1 MSLKQIAKTLGLSVT
16 TVSRALNGYDDVA
29 AETRLRVED
38 EARRLGYRPNT
49 FARRLKM
56 GRIDAVGLVFPLQPA
71 PLSNT
76 TFMEMVAEISH
87 ELSKQEIDLLLIADE
102 EQADHPAFL
111 RMIES
116 RRVDALIVAHTL
128 QQDSRLQYLQSIGFP
143 FLALGR
149 SDLPTPYAW
158 FDFDNQAGAAL
169 ATLHLIALGHR
180 HIAFLG
186 EHHPQSFIAQR
197 RAGYLDAL
205 AAAGIARRDELLRQ
219 IAPSRREGY
228 QTTLQWLALPQPPTA
243 IVVDGSTQG
252 EGAALALRDS
262 GRLQGEQA
270 VSLIVYDGLPA
281 DSLLEIPVTAITQ
294 ATRVQVGRQI
304 ADMVFRLL
312 AGDAP
317 ASLQALWQ
325 PQLRAGQTDNPPPA
339 QAGALLPPTS

>member
-102 EQADHPAFL
+102 EQANHPAFL

-169 ATLHLIALGHR
+169 ATRHLIALGHR

-339 QAGALLPPTS
+339 QAGARLPPTS

>member
-1 MSLKQIAKTLGLSVT
+1 
-16 TVSRALNGYDDVA
+16 
-29 AETRLRVED
+29 
-38 EARRLGYRPNT
+38 
-49 FARRLKM
+49 
-56 GRIDAVGLVFPLQPA
+56 
-71 PLSNT
+71 
-76 TFMEMVAEISH
+76 
-87 ELSKQEIDLLLIADE
+87 
-102 EQADHPAFL
+102 
-111 RMIES
+111 
-116 RRVDALIVAHTL
+116 VAHTL

-169 ATLHLIALGHR
+169 ATRHLIALGHC

>member
-29 AETRLRVED
+29 AETRLRVEE

-116 RRVDALIVAHTL
+116 RRLDALIVAHTL
-128 QQDSRLQYLQSIGFP
+128 QQDSRLQYLQSIRFP

-149 SDLPTPYAW
+149 SDLPSPYAW

-169 ATLHLIALGHR
+169 ATRHLAALGHR

-186 EHHPQSFIAQR
+186 EHHPQSFIVQR

-205 AAAGIARRDELLRQ
+205 AAAGIDRRDELLRQ

-281 DSLLEIPVTAITQ
+281 DSLVDISVTAITQ
-294 ATRVQVGRQI
+294 ATRVQVGQQI

-312 AGDAP
+312 AGDEP
-317 ASLQALWQ
+317 ASLQVLWQ

-339 QAGALLPPTS
+339 QAG

>member
-29 AETRLRVED
+29 AQTRLRVEE

-56 GRIDAVGLVFPLQPA
+56 GRIDAVGLVFPMQPA

-87 ELSKQEIDLLLIADE
+87 ELAKQEIDLLLIADK
-102 EQADHPAFL
+102 EQADHHAFL

-128 QQDSRLQYLQSIGFP
+128 QQDPRLQYLQSVGFP

-149 SDLPTPYAW
+149 SDLPLPYAW
-158 FDFDNQAGAAL
+158 FDFDSQAGAAL
-169 ATLHLIALGHR
+169 ATRHLISLGHR

-197 RAGYLDAL
+197 RAGYLEAL
-205 AAAGIARRDELLRQ
+205 AAAGIPPRDALLRQ
-219 IAPSRREGY
+219 VAPSRREGY
-228 QTTLQWLALPQPPTA
+228 QATLQWLALPQPPTA
-243 IVVDGSTQG
+243 IVIDGSTQG

-262 GRLQGEQA
+262 GRLQGERA

-294 ATRVQVGRQI
+294 ATRSQVGQQI
-304 ADMVFRLL
+304 AQMVSRLL
-312 AGDAP
+312 MGEAP
-317 ASLQALWQ
+317 SSLQVLWQ
-325 PQLRAGQTDNPPPA
+325 PQLRAGLTDNPPPA
-339 QAGALLPPTS
+339 TK

>member
-29 AETRLRVED
+29 AQTRLRVEE

-56 GRIDAVGLVFPLQPA
+56 GRIDAVGLVFPMQPA

-87 ELSKQEIDLLLIADE
+87 ELAKQEIDLLLIADK
-102 EQADHPAFL
+102 EQADHHAFL

-128 QQDSRLQYLQSIGFP
+128 QQDPRLQYLQSVGFP

-149 SDLPTPYAW
+149 SDLPLPYAW
-158 FDFDNQAGAAL
+158 FDFDSQAGAAL
-169 ATLHLIALGHR
+169 ATRHLISLGHR

-197 RAGYLDAL
+197 RAGYLEAL
-205 AAAGIARRDELLRQ
+205 AAAGIAPRDELLRQ
-219 IAPSRREGY
+219 VAPSRREGY
-228 QTTLQWLALPQPPTA
+228 QATLQWLALPQPPTA
-243 IVVDGSTQG
+243 IVIDGSTQG

-262 GRLQGEQA
+262 GRLQGERA

-294 ATRVQVGRQI
+294 ATRSQVGQQI
-304 ADMVFRLL
+304 AQMVSRLL
-312 AGDAP
+312 MGEAP
-317 ASLQALWQ
+317 SSLQVLWQ
-325 PQLRAGQTDNPPPA
+325 PQLRAGLTDNSPPA
-339 QAGALLPPTS
+339 TK

>member
-29 AETRLRVED
+29 AQTRLRVEE

-56 GRIDAVGLVFPLQPA
+56 GRIDAVGLVFPMQPA

-87 ELSKQEIDLLLIADE
+87 ELAKQEIDLLLIADK
-102 EQADHPAFL
+102 EQADHHAFL

-128 QQDSRLQYLQSIGFP
+128 QQDPRLQYLQSVGFP

-149 SDLPTPYAW
+149 SDLPLPYAW
-158 FDFDNQAGAAL
+158 FDFDSQAGAAL
-169 ATLHLIALGHR
+169 ATRHLISLGHR

-197 RAGYLDAL
+197 RAGYLEAL
-205 AAAGIARRDELLRQ
+205 AAAGIAPRDELLRQ
-219 IAPSRREGY
+219 VAPSRREGY
-228 QTTLQWLALPQPPTA
+228 QATLQWLALPQPPTA
-243 IVVDGSTQG
+243 IVIDGSTQG

-262 GRLQGEQA
+262 GRLQGERA

-294 ATRVQVGRQI
+294 ATRSQVGQQI
-304 ADMVFRLL
+304 AQMVSRLL
-312 AGDAP
+312 MGEAP
-317 ASLQALWQ
+317 SSLQVLWQ
-325 PQLRAGQTDNPPPA
+325 PQLRAGLTDNPPPA
-339 QAGALLPPTS
+339 TK

>member
-1 MSLKQIAKTLGLSVT
+1 MVRMSLKQIAKTLGLSVT

-29 AETRLRVED
+29 AETRQRVED

-76 TFMEMVAEISH
+76 TFMDMVAEISH
-87 ELSKQEIDLLLIADE
+87 ELAKQEIDLLLIADE
-102 EQADHPAFL
+102 GLADHHAFL

-128 QQDSRLQYLQSIGFP
+128 QQDPRLQYLQSIGFP

-149 SDLPTPYAW
+149 SDLPMPYAW

-169 ATLHLIALGHR
+169 ATLGHR

-197 RAGYLDAL
+197 RAGYLAAL
-205 AAAGIARRDELLRQ
+205 AAGGIARRDELLRQ
-219 IAPSRREGY
+219 VAPSRREGY
-228 QTTLQWLALPQPPTA
+228 LATRQWLALPQPPTA
-243 IVVDGSTQG
+243 IVIDGSTQG

-262 GRLQGEQA
+262 GRLHGERA

-294 ATRVQVGRQI
+294 ATRLEVGQQI
-304 ADMVFRLL
+304 ADMMFRLL

-317 ASLQALWQ
+317 SSLQVLWQ
-325 PQLRAGQTDNPPPA
+325 PQLRAGQTDNPPP
-339 QAGALLPPTS
+339 QAE

>member
-116 RRVDALIVAHTL
+116 RRVDALIIAHTL

-169 ATLHLIALGHR
+169 ATRHLIVLGHR

>member
-149 SDLPTPYAW
+149 SDLPMPYAW

-169 ATLHLIALGHR
+169 ATRHLIALGHR

>member
-29 AETRLRVED
+29 AETRLRVEE

-71 PLSNT
+71 PLSNA

-102 EQADHPAFL
+102 EQSDHPAFL

-128 QQDSRLQYLQSIGFP
+128 QQDSRLQYLQSIRFP

-149 SDLPTPYAW
+149 SDLPSPYAW
-158 FDFDNQAGAAL
+158 FDFDSQAGAAL
-169 ATLHLIALGHR
+169 ATRHLIALGHR

-186 EHHPQSFIAQR
+186 EHHPQSFIVQR

-205 AAAGIARRDELLRQ
+205 AAAGIDRRDELLRQ
-219 IAPSRREGY
+219 VAPSRREGY

-281 DSLLEIPVTAITQ
+281 DSLVEIPVTAITQ
-294 ATRVQVGRQI
+294 ATRAQVGQQI

-312 AGDAP
+312 AGDEP
-317 ASLQALWQ
+317 ASLQVLWQ
-325 PQLRAGQTDNPPPA
+325 PQLYAGQTDNPPPA
-339 QAGALLPPTS
+339 QAG

>member
-128 QQDSRLQYLQSIGFP
+128 QQDSRLQYLQSIDFP

-169 ATLHLIALGHR
+169 ATRHLIALGHR

-205 AAAGIARRDELLRQ
+205 AAAGITRRDELLRQ

-339 QAGALLPPTS
+339 QAGTLLPPTS

>member
-128 QQDSRLQYLQSIGFP
+128 QQDSRLQYLQSIRFP

-169 ATLHLIALGHR
+169 ATRNLIALGHR

-281 DSLLEIPVTAITQ
+281 DSLVETPVTAITQ
-294 ATRVQVGRQI
+294 ATRVEVGQQI

-339 QAGALLPPTS
+339 QAG

>member
-29 AETRLRVED
+29 AETRQRVEE

-71 PLSNT
+71 PLSNA

-87 ELSKQEIDLLLIADE
+87 ELAKQEIDLLLIADDG
-102 EQADHPAFL
+102 QADSHAFL

-128 QQDSRLQYLQSIGFP
+128 QQDPRLQYLQAVGFP

-149 SDLPTPYAW
+149 SDLPQPYAW
-158 FDFDNQAGAAL
+158 FDFDNQAGGAL
-169 ATLHLIALGHR
+169 ATRHLIDLGHR

-197 RAGYLDAL
+197 RAGYLAAL
-205 AAAGIARRDELLRQ
+205 AEAGIARRDELLRQ
-219 IAPSRREGY
+219 VAPSRREGY
-228 QTTLQWLALPQPPTA
+228 QATLQWLALPQPPTA
-243 IVVDGSTQG
+243 IVTDGSTQG
-252 EGAALALRDS
+252 EGVALALRDCA
-262 GRLQGEQA
+262 RLHGEGA
-270 VSLIVYDGLPA
+270 LSLIVYDGLPT
-281 DSLLEIPVTAITQ
+281 DSLLDIPVTAITQ
-294 ATRVQVGRQI
+294 ATRAQVGQQI
-304 ADMVFRLL
+304 AHMVFRLL

-317 ASLQALWQ
+317 SSLQVLWQ
-325 PQLRAGQTDNPPPA
+325 PQLYAGQTDNPPPA
-339 QAGALLPPTS
+339 TT

>member
-128 QQDSRLQYLQSIGFP
+128 QQDSRLQYLQSIRFP

-149 SDLPTPYAW
+149 SDLSAPYAW

-169 ATLHLIALGHR
+169 ATRHLIALGHR

-186 EHHPQSFIAQR
+186 EHHPQSFIVQR

-228 QTTLQWLALPQPPTA
+228 QTTRQWLALPQPPTA

-281 DSLLEIPVTAITQ
+281 DSLVEIPVTAITQ
-294 ATRVQVGRQI
+294 ATRVEVGQQI

-339 QAGALLPPTS
+339 QAG

>member
-29 AETRLRVED
+29 AQTRLRVEE

-56 GRIDAVGLVFPLQPA
+56 GRIDAVGLVFPMQPA

-87 ELSKQEIDLLLIADE
+87 ELAKQEIDLLLIADK
-102 EQADHPAFL
+102 EQADHHAFL

-128 QQDSRLQYLQSIGFP
+128 QQDPRLQYLQSVGFP

-149 SDLPTPYAW
+149 SDLPLPYAW
-158 FDFDNQAGAAL
+158 FDFDSQAGAAL
-169 ATLHLIALGHR
+169 ATRHLISLGHR

-197 RAGYLDAL
+197 RAGYLEAL
-205 AAAGIARRDELLRQ
+205 AAAGITPRDALLRQ
-219 IAPSRREGY
+219 VAPSRREGY
-228 QTTLQWLALPQPPTA
+228 QATLQWLALSQPPTA
-243 IVVDGSTQG
+243 IVIDGSTQG

-262 GRLQGEQA
+262 GRLQGERA

-281 DSLLEIPVTAITQ
+281 DSLLEISVTAITQ
-294 ATRVQVGRQI
+294 ATRSQVGQQI
-304 ADMVFRLL
+304 AHMVSRLL
-312 AGDAP
+312 MGEALS
-317 ASLQALWQ
+317 SLQVLWQ
-325 PQLRAGQTDNPPPA
+325 PQLRAGLTDNPPPV
-339 QAGALLPPTS
+339 TK

>member
-29 AETRLRVED
+29 AQTRLRVED

-56 GRIDAVGLVFPLQPA
+56 GRIDAVGLVFPMQPA

-87 ELSKQEIDLLLIADE
+87 ELAKQEIDLLLIADK
-102 EQADHPAFL
+102 EQADHHAFL

-128 QQDSRLQYLQSIGFP
+128 QQDPRLQYLQSVGFP

-149 SDLPTPYAW
+149 SDLPLPYAW
-158 FDFDNQAGAAL
+158 FDFDSQAGAAL
-169 ATLHLIALGHR
+169 ATRHLISLGHR
-180 HIAFLG
+180 QIAFLG

-197 RAGYLDAL
+197 RAGYLEAL
-205 AAAGIARRDELLRQ
+205 AAAGIAPRDALLRQ
-219 IAPSRREGY
+219 VAPSRREGY
-228 QTTLQWLALPQPPTA
+228 QATLQWLALPQPPTA
-243 IVVDGSTQG
+243 IVIDGSTQG

-262 GRLQGEQA
+262 GRLQGERA

-294 ATRVQVGRQI
+294 ATRSQVGKQI
-304 ADMVFRLL
+304 AHMVSRLL
-312 AGDAP
+312 MGEAP
-317 ASLQALWQ
+317 SSLQVLWQ

-339 QAGALLPPTS
+339 TK